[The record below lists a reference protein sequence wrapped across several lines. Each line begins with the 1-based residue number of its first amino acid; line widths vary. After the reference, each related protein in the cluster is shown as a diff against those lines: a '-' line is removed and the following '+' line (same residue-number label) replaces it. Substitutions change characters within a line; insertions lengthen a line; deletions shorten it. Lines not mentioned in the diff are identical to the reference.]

1 MNTLIIIPARGGSK
15 GIPGK
20 NIKLLDGK
28 PLITYTIDV
37 ARSITS
43 DDNICVSTDDHD
55 IIKVT
60 EDYGLKVP
68 FVRPQEL
75 ATDSANP
82 YYVHLHAIQ
91 YYEQQG
97 RFFESIMVL
106 QPTSPFRTIVQARE
120 ALELYHSGV
129 DMVASV
135 VQTRSNPYF
144 VLFEEDE
151 DGFLRKSK
159 QGDFTSRQESPK
171 VYELNGAIYIINIDS
186 LKKKQ
191 INKFERVIK
200 YEMEEESSLDLDTPL
215 DWKFCEFYLKHLK
228 DIQ

>member
-1 MNTLIIIPARGGSK
+1 MNTLIVIPARSGSK

-28 PLITYTIDV
+28 PLITYTIDI

-43 DDNICVSTDDHD
+43 QDNICVSTDDQE
-55 IIKVT
+55 IIKIT

-68 FVRPQEL
+68 FVRPKEL
-75 ATDSANP
+75 ATDTANP
-82 YYVHLHAIQ
+82 YFVHLHAIEH
-91 YYEQQG
+91 YEKQG
-97 RFFESIMVL
+97 RFFDNIMVL
-106 QPTSPFRTIVQARE
+106 QPTSPFRKKVQVRE
-120 ALELYHSGV
+120 ALELFHPGV

-135 VQTRSNPYF
+135 IETRSNPYF

-151 DGFLRKSK
+151 NGFLRKSK
-159 QGDFTSRQESPK
+159 DGDFATRQESPK

-200 YEMEEESSLDLDTPL
+200 YVMDEESSLDLDTPL